1 MRRKSSPV
9 GYNKYRVRGMLIA
22 FASPLVAMFAIAAAE
37 VKVGGPPDY
46 GLHQVRLINSEVRT
60 GWADSK
66 LTPAKAA
73 TEGEWCR
80 RVYLDIL
87 GRIPSVGELDS
98 FLAEKGPDK
107 KLKLVNRL
115 LSDEYA
121 QEYVRNWTTIWTN
134 ILIGRNG
141 GMEENTLTSRDGMQ
155 KYLRD
160 SLVRNKPYDRMVHE
174 LVSATGD
181 TQPGSDQFNGAAN
194 FLAGKLDEMGAQ
206 ATAKT
211 AQIFLGL
218 QVQCTQCHNHPF
230 NEWKQNRF
238 WEMNAFFRQTRALR
252 SFASGTNRV
261 QAVRLVNEDFGGEG
275 SDPAKAEIYYELRN
289 GLLKVA
295 YPVFVDGT
303 EINPSGFLQDTN
315 RRKELADLMVRSEW
329 MPKAIVNRLWSHFLG
344 YGFTKPIDDL
354 GPHNE
359 DKMEPAHKRL
369 MNALCQEFTK
379 SSFDLKALMKWIA
392 LSEPYSLSSRSGSNS
407 KGDDP
412 SIGDTPKFSH
422 FYLRQMRAEELYE
435 SLITAT
441 AADKT
446 RGSYEQQEAA
456 KREWMRQFVVAFGTD
471 DGEETTT
478 FNGSIP
484 QALMMMN
491 GELVNRAASAE
502 KGSFLH
508 TVAANP
514 RLNNAAKINYLFLA
528 ALSRRPT
535 AGEITIANKLWAARD
550 GNAVWAL
557 QDIWWAVLN
566 SNEFILNH

>member
-1 MRRKSSPV
+1 
-9 GYNKYRVRGMLIA
+9 
-22 FASPLVAMFAIAAAE
+22 
-37 VKVGGPPDY
+37 
-46 GLHQVRLINSEVRT
+46 
-60 GWADSK
+60 
-66 LTPAKAA
+66 
-73 TEGEWCR
+73 
-80 RVYLDIL
+80 
-87 GRIPSVGELDS
+87 
-98 FLAEKGPDK
+98 
-107 KLKLVNRL
+107 
-115 LSDEYA
+115 
-121 QEYVRNWTTIWTN
+121 
-134 ILIGRNG
+134 
-141 GMEENTLTSRDGMQ
+141 
-155 KYLRD
+155 
-160 SLVRNKPYDRMVHE
+160 
-174 LVSATGD
+174 
-181 TQPGSDQFNGAAN
+181 
-194 FLAGKLDEMGAQ
+194 
-206 ATAKT
+206 
-211 AQIFLGL
+211 
-218 QVQCTQCHNHPF
+218 
-230 NEWKQNRF
+230 
-238 WEMNAFFRQTRALR
+238 MNAFFRQTRALR
-252 SFASGTNRV
+252 SFTSGTNRV
-261 QAVRLVNEDFGGEG
+261 QAVRLINEDFGGEG

-303 EINPSGFLQDTN
+303 EINPSGYLQDIN

-329 MPKAIVNRLWSHFLG
+329 MPKAIINRTWAHFLG

-354 GPHNE
+354 GPHNQLPPE
-359 DKMEPAHKRL
+359 QQRL
-369 MNALCQEFTK
+369 MDGLAAQFVK
-379 SSFDLKALMKWIA
+379 SSFDLKSLMKWIA
-392 LSEPYSLSSRSGSNS
+392 LSEPYSLSSRSGTNS

-412 SIGDTPKFSH
+412 SSGDKPKFSH

-535 AGEITIANKLWAARD
+535 AGEITIANKLWTARE

>member
-1 MRRKSSPV
+1 
-9 GYNKYRVRGMLIA
+9 
-22 FASPLVAMFAIAAAE
+22 
-37 VKVGGPPDY
+37 
-46 GLHQVRLINSEVRT
+46 
-60 GWADSK
+60 
-66 LTPAKAA
+66 
-73 TEGEWCR
+73 
-80 RVYLDIL
+80 
-87 GRIPSVGELDS
+87 
-98 FLAEKGPDK
+98 
-107 KLKLVNRL
+107 
-115 LSDEYA
+115 
-121 QEYVRNWTTIWTN
+121 
-134 ILIGRNG
+134 
-141 GMEENTLTSRDGMQ
+141 
-155 KYLRD
+155 
-160 SLVRNKPYDRMVHE
+160 MVHE

-181 TQPGSDQFNGAAN
+181 TQPGGEQFNGAAN

-252 SFASGTNRV
+252 TFTSGTDRV
-261 QAVRLVNEDFGGEG
+261 QAVRLENEDFGGEG
-275 SDPAKAEIYYELRN
+275 NDPAKAEIYYELRN
-289 GLLKVA
+289 GLMKVA

-303 EINPSGFLQDTN
+303 EINPSGYLQDVN
-315 RRKELADLMVRSEW
+315 RRKELADLIVRSEW
-329 MPKAIVNRLWSHFLG
+329 MPKSIVNRIWAHFLG

-354 GPHNE
+354 GPHNPPTHPE
-359 DKMEPAHKRL
+359 LLDNLAK
-369 MNALCQEFTK
+369 EFVK

-392 LSEPYSLSSRSGSNS
+392 LSEAYSLSSRAASSA

-412 SIGDTPKFSH
+412 QMGDKPKFSH

-441 AADKT
+441 AAEKT

-484 QALMMMN
+484 QALMRMN

-514 RLNNAAKINYLFLA
+514 RLNNTAKINYLFLA

-535 AGEITIANKLWAARD
+535 ANEVNVANKLWSARD
-550 GNAVWAL
+550 GNTVWAL